1 MAETATSITLRY
13 ATPADD
19 VFLFELYASTR
30 GDELTA
36 VSWNEQQR
44 EIFLRSQFNVQQR
57 TYPDADNQIILL
69 NEREVGRI
77 LTKRTQESVLL
88 VDISILPEFRNR
100 GIGTKLIKDL
110 FREATDS
117 AKSIRLH
124 VLASNAA
131 RRLYERLGF
140 VAVDA
145 ESSLGAQAYVEMIW
159 LPTVT
164 S

>member
-1 MAETATSITLRY
+1 
-13 ATPADD
+13 
-19 VFLFELYASTR
+19 
-30 GDELTA
+30 
-36 VSWNEQQR
+36 
-44 EIFLRSQFNVQQR
+44 
-57 TYPDADNQIILL
+57 L

-145 ESSLGAQAYVEMIW
+145 ESRLGAQAYVEMIW